1 MLNAFGQTV
10 VLIYSKITSKQNSSS
25 RVIDCKEK
33 KMNARNRQK
42 KWYKYCLDSKVL
54 DKNGNAELR
63 MTKDVADY
71 NPSMYVIIIFDEEGG
86 IEETISE
93 NIYSKAELLK
103 IWESWKD

>member
-1 MLNAFGQTV
+1 
-10 VLIYSKITSKQNSSS
+10 
-25 RVIDCKEK
+25 
-33 KMNARNRQK
+33 MNAGNRQK
-42 KWYKYCLDSKVL
+42 KWYKYCLNSTVL

-71 NPSMYVIIIFDEEGG
+71 NPSIYVIIIFDEEGG
-86 IEETISE
+86 IEETMSE

>member
-1 MLNAFGQTV
+1 MIISLDNITV
-10 VLIYSKITSKQNSSS
+10 ICYI
-25 RVIDCKEK
+25 ICIKEY
-33 KMNARNRQK
+33 KMNSGNRQK

-93 NIYSKAELLK
+93 NIYSKAKLLK

>member
-1 MLNAFGQTV
+1 
-10 VLIYSKITSKQNSSS
+10 
-25 RVIDCKEK
+25 
-33 KMNARNRQK
+33 MNARNRQK

-71 NPSMYVIIIFDEEGG
+71 NPSMYVIIIFDEDGK

-93 NIYSKAELLK
+93 NLFNKEELLK
-103 IWESWKD
+103 IWQEWKNN

>member
-1 MLNAFGQTV
+1 M
-10 VLIYSKITSKQNSSS
+10 NSG
-25 RVIDCKEK
+25 
-33 KMNARNRQK
+33 NRQK
-42 KWYKYCLDSKVL
+42 KWYKYCLDSTVL

>member
-1 MLNAFGQTV
+1 
-10 VLIYSKITSKQNSSS
+10 
-25 RVIDCKEK
+25 
-33 KMNARNRQK
+33 MNARNRQK
-42 KWYKYCLDSKVL
+42 KWYKYCLNSTVL

-63 MTKDVADY
+63 MTKDVVDY

-86 IEETISE
+86 IEETMSE

>member
-1 MLNAFGQTV
+1 
-10 VLIYSKITSKQNSSS
+10 
-25 RVIDCKEK
+25 
-33 KMNARNRQK
+33 MNAGNRQK

-71 NPSMYVIIIFDEEGG
+71 SPSMYVIIIFDEEGG

>member
-1 MLNAFGQTV
+1 
-10 VLIYSKITSKQNSSS
+10 
-25 RVIDCKEK
+25 
-33 KMNARNRQK
+33 MNAGNRAK

-86 IEETISE
+86 IEETMSE
-93 NIYSKAELLK
+93 NSYSKSELLK
-103 IWESWKD
+103 IWEQWKED

>member
-1 MLNAFGQTV
+1 M
-10 VLIYSKITSKQNSSS
+10 NSG
-25 RVIDCKEK
+25 
-33 KMNARNRQK
+33 NRQK

-71 NPSMYVIIIFDEEGG
+71 SPSMYVIIIFDEEGG

>member
-1 MLNAFGQTV
+1 M
-10 VLIYSKITSKQNSSS
+10 NSG
-25 RVIDCKEK
+25 
-33 KMNARNRQK
+33 NRQK

-93 NIYSKAELLK
+93 NIYSKAKLLK

>member
-1 MLNAFGQTV
+1 
-10 VLIYSKITSKQNSSS
+10 
-25 RVIDCKEK
+25 
-33 KMNARNRQK
+33 MNVGNRQK

-93 NIYSKAELLK
+93 SIYSKAELLK

>member
-1 MLNAFGQTV
+1 
-10 VLIYSKITSKQNSSS
+10 
-25 RVIDCKEK
+25 
-33 KMNARNRQK
+33 MNAGNRQK
-42 KWYKYCLDSKVL
+42 KWYKYCLNSTVL

-86 IEETISE
+86 IEETMSE

>member
-1 MLNAFGQTV
+1 
-10 VLIYSKITSKQNSSS
+10 
-25 RVIDCKEK
+25 
-33 KMNARNRQK
+33 MNVGNRQK
-42 KWYKYCLDSKVL
+42 KWYKYCLDSMVV

-63 MTKDVADY
+63 MTKDIADY

>member
-1 MLNAFGQTV
+1 M
-10 VLIYSKITSKQNSSS
+10 NSG
-25 RVIDCKEK
+25 
-33 KMNARNRQK
+33 NRQK
-42 KWYKYCLDSKVL
+42 KWYKYCLDSTVL

-93 NIYSKAELLK
+93 NIYSKAKLLK

>member
-1 MLNAFGQTV
+1 
-10 VLIYSKITSKQNSSS
+10 
-25 RVIDCKEK
+25 
-33 KMNARNRQK
+33 MNAGNRAK

-86 IEETISE
+86 IEETMSE
-93 NIYSKAELLK
+93 SSYSKSELLK
-103 IWESWKD
+103 IWEQWKED